1 MGIATTFVRGRMR
14 LFSQFSDDGLGT
26 TAVEFAL
33 LAFPFALLVF
43 AILETCIFFAAQQ
56 VLENATDNV
65 ARQLRT
71 GQLKA
76 ADMTAEKLRQL
87 ICDDLDTIVAS
98 GCPGLAV
105 DLRTADT
112 FAALA
117 EIDLP
122 LTGIGDSREIGN
134 TEFQPGLSQQKSMLR
149 VLYPWPV
156 MTNIMQEK
164 MSNLKG
170 NKALL
175 FAANSWQNEPF
186 DD

>member
-1 MGIATTFVRGRMR
+1 MR
-14 LFSQFSDDGLGT
+14 LFSRFSGDGRGT

-43 AILETCIFFAAQQ
+43 AILEVCIFFAAQQ
-56 VLENATDNV
+56 VLANATDNV

-87 ICDDLDTIVAS
+87 ICDHLEVIVAS

-105 DLRTADT
+105 DLRTAET
-112 FAALA
+112 FAELA
-117 EIDLP
+117 DIDPP
-122 LTGIGDSREIGN
+122 LTGTGDNRELGN
-134 TEFQPGLSQQKSMLR
+134 TEFHMGLSQQKNMLR

-175 FAANSWQNEPF
+175 FAANTWQNEPF